1 MESIR
6 LTQFSPGAGCGCKIS
21 PAQLREIIHESLS
34 GSVKKD
40 PENLHTATQTQDLGT
55 AARHNNTADQGP
67 DKSKPR
73 SGASDLRPGVSEQR
87 PGSGDLRP
95 GAGNL
100 PPGSEFPGLLVGNES
115 CDDAAVFDIGG
126 GKAVISTTD
135 FFTPIVDDPYDFGR
149 IAATNALS
157 DVYAMGGTPLMA
169 IAILGWPLDKLP
181 ASVAGKVLEGARA
194 VCTAAGI
201 PLAGGHSISISE
213 PVFGLAVTGI
223 IDTALVK
230 KNNTVQKG
238 DLLFLTKPLGI
249 GIVGTAVKKGLAEK
263 EHVDLALQLMT
274 RLNTEGPRLALLPG
288 VHALTDV
295 TGFGLLGHCLEMVD
309 GSGCT
314 ARIDVAQVPLI
325 PGIEKYIAEACI
337 PGGTYRNFDSYGHRL
352 AFSAADNTVI
362 VGIPEG
368 SPLQDATRT
377 DTSSPVDNV
386 RKYAVTL
393 QDTTRTNTAQK
404 TATAGIPE
412 GHTPGSGTPQGSAP
426 EGGTL
431 PDPVKL
437 RLCDPQT
444 SGGLLIAADPGLKDV
459 LEKDYG
465 ATCIG
470 EIC

>member
-1 MESIR
+1 
-6 LTQFSPGAGCGCKIS
+6 
-21 PAQLREIIHESLS
+21 
-34 GSVKKD
+34 
-40 PENLHTATQTQDLGT
+40 
-55 AARHNNTADQGP
+55 
-67 DKSKPR
+67 
-73 SGASDLRPGVSEQR
+73 
-87 PGSGDLRP
+87 
-95 GAGNL
+95 
-100 PPGSEFPGLLVGNES
+100 LVGNES
-115 CDDAAVFDIGG
+115 SDDAAVYDIGG

-157 DVYAMGGTPLMA
+157 DVYAMGGNPLMA

-223 IDTALVK
+223 IDTTFIK
-230 KNNTVQKG
+230 KNNTIQKG

-249 GIVGTAVKKGLAEK
+249 GIVGTAVKKGVAQQ
-263 EHVDLALQLMT
+263 EHVDRALQLMT

-295 TGFGLLGHCLEMVD
+295 TGFGLLGHCLEMVE

-325 PGIEKYIAEACI
+325 PGIEKYIAEDCI
-337 PGGTYRNFDSYGHRL
+337 PGGTYRNFDSYGNRL

-368 SPLQDATRT
+368 NPLQDATLQ
-377 DTSSPVDNV
+377 D
-386 RKYAVTL
+386 ATL

-404 TATAGIPE
+404 TATEGFPE
-412 GHTPGSGTPQGSAP
+412 VGTQQ
-426 EGGTL
+426 GGTL

-444 SGGLLIAADPGLKDV
+444 SGGLLIAAHPDSRDV
-459 LEKDYG
+459 LEKEFG
-465 ATCIG
+465 AVCVGVIV
-470 EIC
+470 

>member
-1 MESIR
+1 MDSIR

-21 PAQLREIIHESLS
+21 PAELRTILNESLPK
-34 GSVKKD
+34 GETAGETGF
-40 PENLHTATQTQDLGT
+40 PE
-55 AARHNNTADQGP
+55 
-67 DKSKPR
+67 
-73 SGASDLRPGVSEQR
+73 
-87 PGSGDLRP
+87 
-95 GAGNL
+95 
-100 PPGSEFPGLLVGNES
+100 LLVGYDS
-115 CDDAAVFDIGG
+115 SDDAAVYNIGG

-169 IAILGWPLDKLP
+169 ISILGWPLEKLP
-181 ASVAGKVLEGARA
+181 AAVAGKVLEGARA

-223 IDTALVK
+223 IDTAYIK
-230 KNNTVQKG
+230 KNNTIQKG

-249 GIVGTAVKKGLAEK
+249 GLISTGIKKGLASK
-263 EHVDLALQLMT
+263 EHMDTALALMT
-274 RLNTEGPRLALLPG
+274 RLNIEGPRLAGLKE

-309 GSGCT
+309 KSSFT
-314 ARIDVAQVPLI
+314 ARIDVDRVPFI
-325 PGIEKYIAEACI
+325 PGIETYITQDCI
-337 PGGTYRNFDSYGHRL
+337 PGGTHRNFASYGHRL

-362 VGIPEG
+362 VGI
-368 SPLQDATRT
+368 
-377 DTSSPVDNV
+377 
-386 RKYAVTL
+386 
-393 QDTTRTNTAQK
+393 
-404 TATAGIPE
+404 
-412 GHTPGSGTPQGSAP
+412 P

>member
-21 PAQLREIIHESLS
+21 PAQLREIIQESLS
-34 GSVKKD
+34 
-40 PENLHTATQTQDLGT
+40 ATVRT
-55 AARHNNTADQGP
+55 QGP
-67 DKSKPR
+67 S
-73 SGASDLRPGVSEQR
+73 VSEQCANAYEQH
-87 PGSGDLRP
+87 SGATVRSNGTSDQRH
-95 GAGNL
+95 GMN
-100 PPGSEFPGLLVGNES
+100 EFPGLLVGNES
-115 CDDAAVFDIGG
+115 SDDAAVYDIGG

-157 DVYAMGGTPLMA
+157 DVYAMGGNPLMA

-223 IDTALVK
+223 VDASLVK
-230 KNNTVQKG
+230 KNNTIQKG

-249 GIVGTAVKKGLAEK
+249 GIVGTAVKKGVAQQ
-263 EHVDLALQLMT
+263 EHVDRALELMT
-274 RLNTEGPRLALLPG
+274 RLNTEGPRLALLRG

-337 PGGTYRNFDSYGHRL
+337 PGGTYRNFASYGHRL
-352 AFSAADNTVI
+352 VFSAADNTVI

-368 SPLQDATRT
+368 R
-377 DTSSPVDNV
+377 SS
-386 RKYAVTL
+386 
-393 QDTTRTNTAQK
+393 
-404 TATAGIPE
+404 
-412 GHTPGSGTPQGSAP
+412 

-444 SGGLLIAADPGLKDV
+444 SGGLLIAAHPDTREI
-459 LEKDYG
+459 LEKEFG
-465 ATCIG
+465 AVWVG
-470 EIC
+470 EIG